1 VRHAVVLAG
10 GQGTRLWPWS
20 TAGRPKQLVPLFDGR
35 SLLDL
40 ALERAAAVAGEHVW
54 LATGTDLV
62 DAAGGAV
69 AGVDPARVVVEP
81 VGRDTLAALCLAM
94 TAIVRTD
101 PDATVVVLTAD
112 HVIEP
117 VAAFVAAC
125 QSAFELAEADEK
137 ALVAFGVDPDHAA
150 TGYGWLE
157 LGAAVEARDG
167 ATEGDADGGGHHVV
181 AFREKP
187 PRSEAERMLAA
198 GPERYAWNS
207 GMFVWRA
214 SALLAAAETFAP
226 VHARVAAEADP
237 GAWDE
242 LSRLSVDHGVMEPAA
257 REGSGFHVLAV
268 PLHAEWRDVGA
279 WSSFA
284 DVVGRDPEGNS
295 VTGQAV
301 LLDSTECVVAS
312 EDPDHLVALVGVEGL
327 VVVHTAEATLVCRA
341 DDAQRVKEL
350 QALVARSA
358 PHKA

>member
-1 VRHAVVLAG
+1 
-10 GQGTRLWPWS
+10 
-20 TAGRPKQLVPLFDGR
+20 VPLFDGR

-40 ALERAAAVAGEHVW
+40 ALERATAVAGEHVW

-62 DAAGGAV
+62 EAAGGAV
-69 AGVDPARVVVEP
+69 AGVDPERVVVEP

-94 TAIVRTD
+94 TTIARTD

-117 VAAFVAAC
+117 VAAFASAC
-125 QSAFELAEADEK
+125 ESAFALAEQDEH

-157 LGAAVEARDG
+157 LGSAVDARDG
-167 ATEGDADGGGHHVV
+167 ATDGDADGGFPGHHVV

-187 PRSEAERMLAA
+187 PRAEAERMLGA
-198 GPERYAWNS
+198 GPEHYAWNS

-214 SALLAAAETFAP
+214 AALLAAAERFAP

-268 PLHAEWRDVGA
+268 PLHAAWRDVGA

-301 LLDSTECVVAS
+301 LLDSTGCVVAS
-312 EDPDHLVALVGVEGL
+312 EDPEHLVALVGVEGL

-341 DDAQRVKEL
+341 EDAQRVKEL